1 MVRCVSH
8 MLDGL
13 LADAERLAGEIA
25 LSEAPGDEVRT
36 ARMRCGFT
44 QTELAPDLDV
54 RRETLSRIEQ
64 GHATPTLPVV
74 ARFARVITLARHVR
88 EEAARLEKRQ
98 RIPNPRAFIHRGQGL
113 GLDHETTEAVAQRAL
128 TAYDAKRRQL
138 LESIGDTEAPS

>member
-1 MVRCVSH
+1 MH
-8 MLDGL
+8 DGL
-13 LADAERLAGEIA
+13 LVDAERLAGEIA
-25 LSEAPGDEVRT
+25 LSEEPGEEVRT
-36 ARMRCGFT
+36 ARKRCGFT
-44 QTELAPDLDV
+44 QTELAPNLDV

-98 RIPNPRAFIHRGQGL
+98 RIPDPRAFTHRGHGL
-113 GLDHETTEAVAQRAL
+113 GLDQETTEAVAKRAL

-138 LESIGDTEAPS
+138 LESIGGTEASQ